1 MGIGGFNCHFCR
13 RLWSPQPLKAGLDSE
28 CTSFNGDVWDMRADL
43 EENRWSA
50 GTKKR
55 VFAERVQQSSRWAP
69 SARRRFCNATTGTR
83 SPKVGAYLTGEPITI
98 CSDMASQTLTGS
110 WVIYRALVPLKFL
123 WGSKWLIST
132 VVSSGLDTFFV
143 SPDLLSREKLGHKT
157 YMRLKRVG
165 PSCQYPSFNSQYCPV
180 VTHTIWANPLAAV
193 RRSDI
198 EYQMTDAS
206 KPPTYK
212 TCKQSFRG
220 TAELPYFRAPRQEA
234 WCGPHRI

>member
-1 MGIGGFNCHFCR
+1 METCGTWERIWKKTDGALGQRKGFLLKECNRAADGHPVPTADSVMP
-13 RLWSPQPLKAGLDSE
+13 RLAPAALK
-28 CTSFNGDVWDMRADL
+28 
-43 EENRWSA
+43 SA
-50 GTKKR
+50 LIW
-55 VFAERVQQSSRWAP
+55 Q
-69 SARRRFCNATTGTR
+69 
-83 SPKVGAYLTGEPITI
+83 GAPITI

-110 WVIYRALVPLKFL
+110 WVIYRALLPLQFL
-123 WGSKWLIST
+123 WGSKWLISM
-132 VVSSGLDTFFV
+132 VVRSGLDTFFV

-193 RRSDI
+193 RKSDI